1 MAFSLL
7 YRIYRT
13 NLRTLIEMT
22 ETTEMIEMSSIS
34 VQFFGGENISRFEYI
49 YEYIYLKLQ
58 SSIFADF
65 KDKYLKNS
73 FHSEIQ
79 YLHISDLI

>member
-1 MAFSLL
+1 
-7 YRIYRT
+7 
-13 NLRTLIEMT
+13 MT

-79 YLHISDLI
+79 YLHISDLIWILAAVQRGGEGVLNESPF